1 MTQESEFSFIPS
13 QSNADPAA
21 GNGASNDSINK
32 VAPQRFKFTGSG
44 SEYFRI
50 WIVNLLLTVITLTI
64 YSAWAKVRR
73 ERFFHQHT
81 ELVGANFD
89 YHGSPLAVL
98 KGRIVGG
105 VLLVLTQVPAFG
117 WFFLSVLWG
126 LIILGLPFMLQRTMM
141 FKLANS
147 SHRGLR
153 FSFIG
158 SVIDSY
164 KAILFPGLIAA
175 GLAFAPAMI
184 SNVLNEPPPWW
195 SAIPM
200 LALFLIYPS
209 VQCNWRRFAVSNAK
223 YGNLNFRTN
232 FSSGEFYKA
241 YFKGLG
247 IAIIGIAAAIAIIV
261 ISAGSAIFTGGKG
274 AGGIAATSGV
284 IAGALLFYATM
295 LFVQPYIGARIQNLC
310 WNNTQLGLHRFSSDL
325 SAKRLAL
332 LGLKNLLLTIVTIGL
347 YRPFAVVAMAKM
359 KLQALSFEAVGGL
372 DDILG
377 SATQN
382 ANAFGSEAVDL
393 LNLDFTL

>member
-1 MTQESEFSFIPS
+1 MNQESEFSSTPTQAS
-13 QSNADPAA
+13 AQPAA
-21 GNGASNDSINK
+21 INGGSDELIK
-32 VAPQRFKFTGSG
+32 KPAPLRFKFTGSG

-81 ELVGANFD
+81 ELAGVNFD

-98 KGRIVGG
+98 KGRVVGG
-105 VLLVLTQVPAFG
+105 VLLVLTQIPAFG

-126 LIILGLPFMLQRTMM
+126 LILLGLPFMLQRTMM

-153 FSFIG
+153 FRFIG
-158 SVIDSY
+158 SVADTY

-184 SNVLNEPPPWW
+184 SAVLKEPPPWW
-195 SAIPM
+195 SGIPM
-200 LALFLIYPS
+200 LALFLVYPL
-209 VQCNWRRFAVSNAK
+209 VQCNWRRFAVSNSK
-223 YGNLNFRTN
+223 YGNLVFQTN
-232 FSSGEFYKA
+232 FSSNEFYAA

-247 IAIIGIAAAIAIIV
+247 VSIIGIVIAVGIIIASV
-261 ISAGSAIFTGGKG
+261 GGSIFSGAKGIGGIAGSAGIV
-274 AGGIAATSGV
+274 AG
-284 IAGALLFYATM
+284 LLVFYATIF
-295 LFVQPYIGARIQNLC
+295 FVQPYIGARLQNLC
-310 WNNTQLGLHRFSSDL
+310 WNKTQLGNHQFSSEL
-325 SAKRLAL
+325 SARKLAL
-332 LGLKNLLLTIVTIGL
+332 LGLKNFLLTVLTLGL
-347 YRPFAVVAMAKM
+347 YRPFAAVAMAKM
-359 KLQALSFEAVGGL
+359 KLEALSFKAAGNL
-372 DDILG
+372 DDIL
-377 SATQN
+377 SAGTQN